1 MSALLGRRQER
12 GGAKGLDS
20 KSDVSHTEM
29 FMRVRGGLVNQL
41 QNQFTYR
48 VGNRNPEQNEC
59 LLMASDPDESL

>member
-29 FMRVRGGLVNQL
+29 FMRVRGWG
-41 QNQFTYR
+41 
-48 VGNRNPEQNEC
+48 VGKPTAKPVHVQGR
-59 LLMASDPDESL
+59 